1 MPTPEAQTKSAAPLL
16 DPPPLAGPAVAETL
30 PPAHREGS
38 VGGHRARLS
47 DFARYSPGRLTWVLA
62 LGALILMGA
71 ILLSAF
77 YGGVP
82 LHLGDALAGRGSDG
96 TILFKLRLPRIVLA
110 ALVGAALCASGATL
124 QSLLQ
129 NPLADPF
136 VLGVSGGAAVG
147 GTAALLLGEWLGG
160 SWLARALG
168 GGVSLATVFGFA
180 GALGAV
186 ALVRVLAAQGGRISA
201 AAALLAGAVLN
212 AMAGALVLLAELAIS
227 PERAQ
232 QILLWLSG
240 SFGYPAWPS
249 LLWGGAAILL
259 GCAVLCGLAG
269 RLRLM
274 ALGTEEAAQLGV
286 DVAWTARWALAA
298 ASLAVAS
305 AVALSGL
312 IGFVGLLVPH
322 LLRLWLGP
330 DQRLLL
336 PASVIFGAAFLV
348 ATDGV
353 ARLAFLPA
361 GVEPPVGAVTA
372 LLGGPLFLV
381 LLRRELRVS
390 VT

>member
-1 MPTPEAQTKSAAPLL
+1 M
-16 DPPPLAGPAVAETL
+16 
-30 PPAHREGS
+30 
-38 VGGHRARLS
+38 RARS
-47 DFARYSPGRLTWVLA
+47 PSPVFRPVFGRYSPARLVWLVGLGLLVLA
-62 LGALILMGA
+62 AAMA
-71 ILLSAF
+71 LSAF

-82 LHLGDALAGRGSDG
+82 LHLADALAGRGTDG
-96 TILFKLRLPRIVLA
+96 TILLELRLPRIVLA
-110 ALVGAALCASGATL
+110 AVVGSALCASGATL

-136 VLGVSGGAAVG
+136 VLGISGGAAVG
-147 GTAALLLGEWLGG
+147 GTTALLLGEWLKG
-160 SWLARALG
+160 SPLAKAMG
-168 GGVSLATVFGFA
+168 NGVSLSTVFGFA

-186 ALVRVLAAQGGRISA
+186 ALVRLLAAQGGRISA

-249 LLWGGAAILL
+249 LAWCGALILV
-259 GCAVLCGLAG
+259 GCAVLCALAG
-269 RLRLM
+269 RLRLI

-286 DVAWTARWALAA
+286 DVPATVRWALAA
-298 ASLAVAS
+298 SSLAVAA

-372 LLGGPLFLV
+372 LLGGPLFLL
-381 LLRRELRVS
+381 LLRRELRGS

>member
-1 MPTPEAQTKSAAPLL
+1 MPARDAAPSSPDDL
-16 DPPPLAGPAVAETL
+16 
-30 PPAHREGS
+30 
-38 VGGHRARLS
+38 
-47 DFARYSPGRLTWVLA
+47 ARYSPRRLAKVLC
-62 LGALILMGA
+62 LGALVLA
-71 ILLSAF
+71 AAVALSAF
-77 YGGVP
+77 YGGVA
-82 LHLGDALAGRGSDG
+82 LHLADALAGRGADG
-96 TILFKLRLPRIVLA
+96 TILMKLRLPRIVLA

-160 SWLARALG
+160 SQLARLLAPTPG
-168 GGVSLATVFGFA
+168 SGVSLATVFGFA
-180 GALGAV
+180 GAIGAV
-186 ALVRVLAAQGGRISA
+186 ALVRLLAAQGGRISA

-240 SFGYPAWPS
+240 SFGYPAWPA
-249 LLWGGAAILL
+249 LLWGGGAILV
-259 GCAVLCGLAG
+259 GCAVLCALAG

-286 DVAWTARWALAA
+286 DVTWTARWALAG

-381 LLRRELRVS
+381 LLRRELRAS
-390 VT
+390 AT

>member
-1 MPTPEAQTKSAAPLL
+1 
-16 DPPPLAGPAVAETL
+16 
-30 PPAHREGS
+30 
-38 VGGHRARLS
+38 
-47 DFARYSPGRLTWVLA
+47 
-62 LGALILMGA
+62 
-71 ILLSAF
+71 
-77 YGGVP
+77 
-82 LHLGDALAGRGSDG
+82 
-96 TILFKLRLPRIVLA
+96 
-110 ALVGAALCASGATL
+110 
-124 QSLLQ
+124 
-129 NPLADPF
+129 

-147 GTAALLLGEWLGG
+147 GTSALLLGEWIGG
-160 SWLARALG
+160 SALSRALGPALG
-168 GGVSLATVFGFA
+168 GGFSASALFGFA
-180 GALGAV
+180 GAVGAV
-186 ALVRVLAAQGGRISA
+186 ALVRLLAAQGGRISA

-240 SFGYPAWPS
+240 SFGYPSWPS
-249 LLWGGAAILL
+249 LAWGGGLILV
-259 GCAVLCGLAG
+259 GCGGMCALAG
-269 RLRLM
+269 RLRLI
-274 ALGTEEAAQLGV
+274 ALGSEEAAQLGV
-286 DVAWTARWALAA
+286 DVPGTVRLALAA
-298 ASLAVAS
+298 SSLAVAA

-336 PASVIFGAAFLV
+336 PASVFFGAAFLV

-381 LLRRELRVS
+381 LLRRELAGGGAA
-390 VT
+390 

>member
-1 MPTPEAQTKSAAPLL
+1 
-16 DPPPLAGPAVAETL
+16 
-30 PPAHREGS
+30 
-38 VGGHRARLS
+38 VGGHRARLAHL
-47 DFARYSPGRLTWVLA
+47 ARYSPTRLTKVLC
-62 LGALILMGA
+62 LGALLLVA
-71 ILLSAF
+71 ACVLSAL

-82 LHLGDALAGRGSDG
+82 LHLADALAGRGADG
-96 TILFKLRLPRIVLA
+96 TILLKLRIPRIVLA

-147 GTAALLLGEWLGG
+147 GTAALLLGEWLAGAH
-160 SWLARALG
+160 LARQLAPPLAPMVG
-168 GGVSLATVFGFA
+168 GGVSLATAFGFA

-186 ALVRVLAAQGGRISA
+186 ALVRLLAAQGGRISA

-232 QILLWLSG
+232 QILFWLSG
-240 SFGYPAWPS
+240 SFGYPSWPS
-249 LLWGGAAILL
+249 LLSGGAAIVL
-259 GCAVLCGLAG
+259 GCAILCALAG

-274 ALGTEEAAQLGV
+274 ALGIEEAAQLGV
-286 DVAWTARWALAA
+286 DVTSTARWALAA

-336 PASVIFGAAFLV
+336 PSSVIFGAAFLV

-353 ARLAFLPA
+353 ARLAFLPV

-381 LLRRELRVS
+381 LLRRELRAS
-390 VT
+390 AT

>member
-1 MPTPEAQTKSAAPLL
+1 
-16 DPPPLAGPAVAETL
+16 V
-30 PPAHREGS
+30 S
-38 VGGHRARLS
+38 V
-47 DFARYSPGRLTWVLA
+47 
-62 LGALILMGA
+62 
-71 ILLSAF
+71 
-77 YGGVP
+77 
-82 LHLGDALAGRGSDG
+82 
-96 TILFKLRLPRIVLA
+96 
-110 ALVGAALCASGATL
+110 
-124 QSLLQ
+124 
-129 NPLADPF
+129 
-136 VLGVSGGAAVG
+136 
-147 GTAALLLGEWLGG
+147 
-160 SWLARALG
+160 
-168 GGVSLATVFGFA
+168 ATVFGCA

-186 ALVRVLAAQGGRISA
+186 ALVRLLAAQGGRISA

-232 QILLWLSG
+232 QILMWLSG
-240 SFGYPAWPS
+240 SFGYPTWPA
-249 LLWGGAAILL
+249 LGWGCAAIAL
-259 GCAVLCGLAG
+259 GCAILCALAG
-269 RLRLM
+269 RLRLL
-274 ALGTEEAAQLGV
+274 ALGAEEAAQLGV
-286 DVAWTARWALAA
+286 DVASTARWALAA

-336 PASVIFGAAFLV
+336 PASVVFGAAFLV

-372 LLGGPLFLV
+372 MLGGPLFLV
-381 LLRRELRVS
+381 LLRRELRAG